1 LINLMQVGDLFGEV
15 AFLDRQHRSA
25 TVTALDA
32 GELLVIPCA
41 EFEALLNQSP
51 KVARAM
57 LVAQARL
64 VRSLTERA
72 EDKAFLDVRVRL
84 AKRLVALADY
94 FGTPLGPREV
104 ALQVAL
110 SQRDLGDMV
119 QAKRASVSK
128 CLREWTKQGL
138 IERSGGRL
146 VILDRQRL
154 QDVAAGA
161 A

>member
-1 LINLMQVGDLFGEV
+1 
-15 AFLDRQHRSA
+15 
-25 TVTALDA
+25 
-32 GELLVIPCA
+32 
-41 EFEALLNQSP
+41 
-51 KVARAM
+51 
-57 LVAQARL
+57 
-64 VRSLTERA
+64 
-72 EDKAFLDVRVRL
+72 
-84 AKRLVALADY
+84 
-94 FGTPLGPREV
+94 
-104 ALQVAL
+104 VAL

>member
-1 LINLMQVGDLFGEV
+1 
-15 AFLDRQHRSA
+15 
-25 TVTALDA
+25 
-32 GELLVIPCA
+32 
-41 EFEALLNQSP
+41 
-51 KVARAM
+51 M

-72 EDKAFLDVRVRL
+72 EDKAFLDVRARL

-128 CLREWTKQGL
+128 CLREWARQGL